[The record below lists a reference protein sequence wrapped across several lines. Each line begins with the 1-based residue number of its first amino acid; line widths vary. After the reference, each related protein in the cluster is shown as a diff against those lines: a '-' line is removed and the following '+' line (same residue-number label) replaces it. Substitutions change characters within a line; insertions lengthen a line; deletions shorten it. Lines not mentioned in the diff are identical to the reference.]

1 VGRFAGM
8 AFLTGAFA
16 LAGTSVVAGRLVV
29 ETLGTFT
36 ITVMSLFFALVG
48 LLPLCGS
55 KLAKHV
61 RQIGYG
67 DWLLLGIQA
76 LFGIFLFRLLLLQG
90 LLRTSAGEAGILTGV
105 TPAATAL
112 LAWLLLR
119 EPLDWFRGLGIIST
133 ITGIVVLQGFFSPDI
148 IFSQEHLLGN
158 VLVLSAALCES
169 IFNVISRVSSVEFV
183 WHSEQVLDPASQSTL
198 VVSIALLLCLG
209 PALAEQPLLALWS
222 LDIIGWAAL
231 VWYGLFVTALAFIF
245 WYAGIKRCAVS
256 VAAAFSGMMPFTAL
270 LMSVLLL
277 HEQPGWQQWLGGFL
291 VVLGMVLTGIKASSL
306 QPESTGEV
314 AGQTE
319 T

>member
-1 VGRFAGM
+1 MARFSGM
-8 AFLTGAFA
+8 VFLAGAFM

-29 ETLGTFT
+29 ATLGTFT

-55 KLAKHV
+55 KLRESI
-61 RQIGYG
+61 RQLTYG
-67 DWLLLGIQA
+67 DWLLLGLQA

-90 LLRTSAGEAGILTGV
+90 LLRTSAGEAGILTGA

-119 EPLDWFRGLGIIST
+119 EPLDRLRGLGIIST
-133 ITGIVVLQGFFSPDI
+133 ITGIVVLQGLFSPDVM
-148 IFSQEHLLGN
+148 FSQEHLLGN

-169 IFNVISRVSSVEFV
+169 IFNVISRVSSVKAI
-183 WHSEQVLDPASQSTL
+183 WHSEQVLDPVSQTTL

-209 PALAEQPLLALWS
+209 PALTEQPLPALWS
-222 LDIIGWAAL
+222 LDVTGWAAL

-270 LMSVLLL
+270 ILSVLLL

-291 VVLGMVLTGIKASSL
+291 VVLGMVLTGIKAPSP
-306 QPESTGEV
+306 QPEASGEAV
-314 AGQTE
+314 V
-319 T
+319 

>member
-1 VGRFAGM
+1 MERFAGM
-8 AFLTGAFA
+8 AFLTGAFV

-29 ETLGTFT
+29 ATLGTFT

-55 KLAKHV
+55 KLAKSI
-61 RQIGYG
+61 RQLGYG

-90 LLRTSAGEAGILTGV
+90 LLRTSAGEAGILTGA

-119 EPLDWFRGLGIIST
+119 EPLDWFRALGIIST
-133 ITGIVVLQGFFSPDI
+133 ISGIIVLQGLFSSDI
-148 IFSQEHLLGN
+148 MFSQEHLLGN

-169 IFNVISRVSSVEFV
+169 IFNVISRVSNVKAV
-183 WHSEQVLDPASQSTL
+183 WHSEQVLDPASQTTL
-198 VVSIALLLCLG
+198 VVSIALLLCLV
-209 PALAEQPLLALWS
+209 PALTEQPLPSLLALE
-222 LDIIGWAAL
+222 ITGWAAL

-270 LMSVLLL
+270 LVSVLLL
-277 HEQPGWQQWLGGFL
+277 HEQPGWQQWFGGFL
-291 VVLGMVLTGIKASSL
+291 VVLGMVLTGIKPLSS
-306 QPESTGEV
+306 QSETAGEV
-314 AGQTE
+314 PG
-319 T
+319 